1 MSVQEIGPDSTM
13 GDILNAYPSAKVAL
27 FQRYHIGGCASCGY
41 QPEDTL
47 TGVLQTHNIADSL
60 DTVIDYIQDSQDVEA
75 RLHIHPKEVAE
86 ALDHGEKLQFFDVRS
101 AEEWEARHIPDAP
114 HLTVELKFEI
124 LDSWPK
130 DAPII
135 FYSNQGRRSLDTASY
150 FRAYGFTNARSLN
163 GGMDAW
169 LGRGRYPVALL
180 SMLGNRPDSGTS
192 SGNSA

>member
-1 MSVQEIGPDSTM
+1 M
-13 GDILNAYPSAKVAL
+13 GSKAY
-27 FQRYHIGGCASCGY
+27 
-41 QPEDTL
+41 
-47 TGVLQTHNIADSL
+47 
-60 DTVIDYIQDSQDVEA
+60 
-75 RLHIHPKEVAE
+75 
-86 ALDHGEKLQFFDVRS
+86 
-101 AEEWEARHIPDAP
+101 IPDAP

-124 LDSWPK
+124 LDSWSK

-135 FYSNQGRRSLDTASY
+135 FYSNQGRRSLDTASH

-192 SGNSA
+192 SRNSA